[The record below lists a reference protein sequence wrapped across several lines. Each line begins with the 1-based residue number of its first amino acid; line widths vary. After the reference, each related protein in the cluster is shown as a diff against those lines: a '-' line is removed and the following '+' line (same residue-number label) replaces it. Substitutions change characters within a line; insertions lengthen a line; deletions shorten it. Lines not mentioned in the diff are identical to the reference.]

1 MRQTPA
7 GAESFAWAI
16 PPVLNHTT
24 RLVVEMTSARDDGL
38 AARGYECAPWRHLPE
53 PATADFRLCDGAAA
67 IAA

>member
-1 MRQTPA
+1 
-7 GAESFAWAI
+7 
-16 PPVLNHTT
+16 
-24 RLVVEMTSARDDGL
+24 MTSARDDGL